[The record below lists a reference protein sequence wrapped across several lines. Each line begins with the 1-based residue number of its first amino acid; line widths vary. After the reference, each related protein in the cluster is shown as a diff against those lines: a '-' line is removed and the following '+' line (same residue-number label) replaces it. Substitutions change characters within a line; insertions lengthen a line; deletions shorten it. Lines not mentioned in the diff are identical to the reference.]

1 MYKLYKIT
9 NRVNG
14 KLYIGITKLDLH
26 QRWAAHVGSARN
38 PKYPIQHAIN
48 KYGAENFLIELICE
62 SADKKSI
69 SALEEPTIQLF
80 NSRENGYNVAKGGY
94 GGDLGP
100 EARAKAKL
108 TIESRTPERQRAI
121 SKKLSNSH
129 IGKKRDKAVKLKM
142 SVLQKERG
150 GYGPPAH
157 TRETR
162 EKISKSNTGKV
173 RSLEARQRYSEA
185 AKIRGT
191 GPQLQGKKVSCLC
204 CKRDWDLGNFTLHIK
219 RNNNEL

>member
-14 KLYIGITKLDLH
+14 KLYIGITKLALEH
-26 QRWAAHVGSARN
+26 RWKTHVGNSQN
-38 PKYPIQHAIN
+38 PKYPLQRAIK
-48 KYGAENFLIELICE
+48 KYGSENFSIELICE
-62 SADKKSI
+62 SHDRKII
-69 SALEEPTIQLF
+69 SSLEEPTILLY

-100 EARAKAKL
+100 EAREKAKQTISAWTPEQKKALSEKLSASRSGKKRSPEIKAKL
-108 TIESRTPERQRAI
+108 SA
-121 SKKLSNSH
+121 
-129 IGKKRDKAVKLKM
+129 
-142 SVLQKERG
+142 LQKERG
-150 GYGPPAH
+150 GYGPKKH
-157 TRETR
+157 SIETR
-162 EKISKSNTGKV
+162 KKIAKSNTGKV
-173 RSLEARQRYSEA
+173 RSVESKQRYSEI

-204 CKRDWDLGNFTLHIK
+204 CKRDWDLGNFTLHLK